1 MQLNGINYV
10 TKRDMENMQQMHRA
24 DSDMTS
30 FITNLQRKQ
39 YNVRF
44 TKNQEGRVNAVF
56 FISDH
61 AIQELR
67 RFPESIV
74 VDATYK
80 SNCHLYA
87 LLNFVVAGTV
97 SSRERPDQLAT
108 IPVASAWM
116 ERETRS
122 VYKWVLQQLREV
134 VWPRNLSP
142 EQLELPSVFT
152 TDNDAAL
159 KGALQDVFPES
170 AHLLCY
176 IHIEKH
182 FRERFLKE
190 SNPKF
195 EGKGNSRYS

>member
-1 MQLNGINYV
+1 MLKLKNV
-10 TKRDMENMQQMHRA
+10 SCLTKRDLENMQQMHRS
-24 DSDMTS
+24 DSDMAS
-30 FITNLQRKQ
+30 FIMHLQRKQ

-44 TKNQEGRVNAVF
+44 TTNSEDRVTAVF

-87 LLNFVVAGTV
+87 LLNFVIAGTV
-97 SSRERPDQLAT
+97 SSREKPDQLTT
-108 IPVASAWM
+108 IPVAGAWM
-116 ERETRS
+116 ERETKS
-122 VYKWVLQQLREV
+122 NYKWVLMQLREI
-134 VWPRNLSP
+134 VWPQKLTS

-159 KGALQDVFPES
+159 KGALEEVFPES

-176 IHIEKH
+176 IHIERH

-190 SNPKF
+190 INPKYA
-195 EGKGNSRYS
+195 G